1 METKKENYELKIRP
15 VKSNLFLNVEEL
27 WRYRELFYIF
37 AWRDIKVRYKQTV
50 LGIIWALLQPITS
63 MFIFTIF
70 FGKIAQISSDGLP
83 YSLFVLTG
91 LIFWNFFSNTLTHA
105 SNSLVENENII
116 KKIYFPRLILPLSA
130 IATNLI
136 DFGISFILLLL
147 VSLYFGYVPS
157 LFTLIIVPIGIII
170 ASLGAAG
177 IGLFLSAFN
186 VKYRD
191 VRYILPFFIQLLIF
205 LTPVIYPLSI
215 VGHLNRLVIAIN
227 PIAGAIESTRK
238 VISGSTII
246 DYQVLTISLVS
257 SILLFTIGL
266 FYFRATE
273 RFFADIL

>member
-1 METKKENYELKIRP
+1 MAYLMEVKIKPIRTN
-15 VKSNLFLNVEEL
+15 VFLNLDEL

-50 LGIIWALLQPITS
+50 LGIAWALLQPITS

-70 FGKIAQISSDGLP
+70 FGKIAKISSDGLP
-83 YSLFVLTG
+83 YSLFVLIG
-91 LIFWNFFSNTLTHA
+91 LIFWGFFSNTLTHA
-105 SNSLVENENII
+105 SNSLIENEGII
-116 KKIYFPRLILPLSA
+116 KKVYFPRLILPLST
-130 IATNLI
+130 IITGLI

-147 VSLYFGYVPS
+147 VTFYFGYVPS
-157 LFTLIIVPIGIII
+157 PLALVIVPIGVII

-215 VGHLNRLVIAIN
+215 VGHTNKLLIAIN
-227 PIAGAIESTRK
+227 PITGVIESARK
-238 VISGSTII
+238 VISGSAMI
-246 DYQVLTISLVS
+246 DYQVLAISFLS
-257 SILLFTIGL
+257 SIFLFIFGL
-266 FYFRATE
+266 FYFRKTE
-273 RFFADIL
+273 RFFADII